1 MNTRRYALWGA
12 LFGAFFPVVG
22 TLFQAALD
30 GSGAGYWDR
39 LARAQSMPLLW
50 FIDTAPILLGLF
62 AVLAG
67 QREDQRLATE
77 EARRATVAE
86 TSTELLRSAQELLAA
101 VSSFSALT
109 AQTATSVRETT
120 STMSQ
125 LSHTATHSALT
136 AETVVAFAE
145 SSRRCSEDGQR
156 AVQDASGEM
165 LELAGD
171 VRDLSTRIEGLNAC
185 MRDIFEIAS
194 VVNAMAE
201 RSQEVA
207 DRAALEIGRHPA
219 GEAFAEIVSEMRR
232 QSEDAQRSAQ
242 AVKRIMGK
250 AHKTMMAAMTAAEKG
265 IRRAEHGAEVAGTT
279 GETIQRLTTVLQDSS
294 RAARNIADVAQVQD
308 RGVDE
313 VLKAMNEIYLATEE
327 TAERTRKVA
336 GAARAL
342 EELAERLGRSISQAE

>member
-12 LFGAFFPVVG
+12 LLGALLPIAG
-22 TLFQAALD
+22 TLLQAAID
-30 GSGAGYWDR
+30 AAPGSGWSR
-39 LARAQSMPLLW
+39 LARAQGMPLLW
-50 FIDTAPILLGLF
+50 LLDATPVLLGL
-62 AVLAG
+62 LAASVG
-67 QREDQRLATE
+67 RREDQRLADE
-77 EARRATVAE
+77 DARRDEVAATSLEV
-86 TSTELLRSAQELLAA
+86 LRSAQELLAA

-125 LSHTATHSALT
+125 LSHTTTHSALT

-156 AVQDASGEM
+156 AVQNATGEM
-165 LELAGD
+165 LQLAGD
-171 VRDLSTRIEGLNAC
+171 VRELSSRIEGLNAC

-194 VVNAMAE
+194 VVNSMSE

-207 DRAALEIGRHPA
+207 TRAALEIERHPA
-219 GEAFAEIVSEMRR
+219 GQAFAEIVSEMRR

-265 IRRAEHGAEVAGTT
+265 IQRAEHGAEVAGAT
-279 GETIQRLTTVLQDSS
+279 GETIQRLTTALQDSS

-313 VLKAMNEIYLATEE
+313 VLKTMNEIYLATEE
-327 TAERTRKVA
+327 AAARTRKVA

-342 EELAERLGRSISQAE
+342 EELAQRLGRSLSPPE